1 MDLQQTRLDSLDLIG
16 GIDVD
21 KGLRSIG
28 KVYDSKLTATI
39 PGVDLAF
46 AGLEIIEERV

>member
-1 MDLQQTRLDSLDLIG
+1 MDLQQTRLDSLDLNG

-21 KGLRSIG
+21 KGIRAIG
-28 KVYDSKLTATI
+28 KVYDSKLMSTI

-46 AGLEIIEERV
+46 PSLKIVEERV